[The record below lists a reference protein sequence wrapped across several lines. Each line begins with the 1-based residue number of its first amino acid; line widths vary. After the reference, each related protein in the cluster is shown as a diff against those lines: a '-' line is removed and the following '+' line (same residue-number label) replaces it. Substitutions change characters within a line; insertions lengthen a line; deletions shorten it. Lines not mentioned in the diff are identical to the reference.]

1 MRGNSDRFFIK
12 KGLGAGLLCIKD
24 KELIRQWRKVMRL
37 SNGDVVR
44 LFDSSGWEYQYAID
58 NMQYASNKET
68 NLTLIGKRYFE
79 DKKSKIY
86 LGFGVLK
93 DQTRMEWMMEK
104 CTELGVDGFV
114 PILADNCQIVLKKIK
129 TKNENLQMSKQD
141 RLEKK
146 IIEAC
151 EQCGRVRVPEILPI
165 YQIDDLQKFENWQI
179 IVLEKNVAN
188 EDALKIVEGKNILIF
203 IGPEGG
209 WSKREITLFGE
220 RKYCFLNVNEN
231 ILRAETAAV
240 AGVLWVSL
248 IK

>member
-1 MRGNSDRFFIK
+1 M
-12 KGLGAGLLCIKD
+12 
-24 KELIRQWRKVMRL
+24 
-37 SNGDVVR
+37 
-44 LFDSSGWEYQYAID
+44 
-58 NMQYASNKET
+58 
-68 NLTLIGKRYFE
+68 IGKRYFE

-93 DQTRMEWMMEK
+93 DQTRMEWMVEK

-114 PILADNCQIVLKKIK
+114 PILADNCQIVLKKMK